1 MEVLKSRSSEIVL
14 VLMLVLLFSCIR
26 VYYGGEQAFMIV
38 WKGEMSFAD
47 TLVRL
52 EDMIKMPR
60 TQLQG
65 QHRSVFYQLEEMGY
79 LDDSPEELLQHVR
92 KKARAR
98 KLQSEGK
105 SAVRV
110 LDVPAQENAAAPDS
124 EGAATSTSTSTET
137 KKDSQAKPGDDFGTK
152 D

>member
-14 VLMLVLLFSCIR
+14 VLMLVLLFTCIR

-38 WKGEMSFAD
+38 WKGELSFAD
-47 TLVRL
+47 TLVSL

-79 LDDSPEELLQHVR
+79 LDDSQEELLQHVR
-92 KKARAR
+92 KKNRAR
-98 KLQSEGK
+98 KLQLEGK
-105 SAVRV
+105 RDLEASGS
-110 LDVPAQENAAAPDS
+110 EKAAAPNS
-124 EGAATSTSTSTET
+124 EGTAPATSTSTET
-137 KKDSQAKPGDDFGTK
+137 KNDSQAKPGDDSGTV